1 MGQVIAVTSGKGGVG
16 KSSFCV
22 CTAYALAARGNSV
35 LVVELDSGL
44 RSLDIMMG
52 LTAKTVYDVGDV
64 VMCRC
69 EPARAVVQSDMVP
82 NVCLLPASARPDI
95 TVYAHTLARLLGRL
109 DGTFDV
115 VLVDTPAGLGESFKA
130 AVSVCDLTVVI
141 ATPDAVSVRDAS
153 AAAMYSREI
162 ADCDVRL
169 VINKVYEKDGR
180 KNAIED
186 LDMVIDGV
194 GARLLGVVPFDDSL
208 SKTLTAGEM
217 PAAGRL
223 SARVFDNIAG
233 RLSGRDIELAIR

>member
-22 CTAYALAARGNSV
+22 CTAYALAARGSSV
-35 LVVELDSGL
+35 LVIELDSGL

-69 EPARAVVQSDMVP
+69 EPDRAVVRSDAVP
-82 NVCLLPASARPDI
+82 NVCLMPASARPDI
-95 TVYAHTLARLLGRL
+95 TVYAHTLARLLHRL
-109 DGTFDV
+109 DSAFDV
-115 VLVDTPAGLGESFKA
+115 VLLDTPAGLGESFKA
-130 AVSVCDLTVVI
+130 AVSACGLAVVV

-153 AAAMYSREI
+153 AAVSYARETAQCEI
-162 ADCDVRL
+162 RL

-208 SKTLTAGEM
+208 SKTLSAGEM

-223 SARVFDNIAG
+223 YTRVFDNIAG
-233 RLSGRDIELAIR
+233 RLLGRDIELSVR

>member
-141 ATPDAVSVRDAS
+141 ATPDAVSVRDA
-153 AAAMYSREI
+153 
-162 ADCDVRL
+162 
-169 VINKVYEKDGR
+169 
-180 KNAIED
+180 
-186 LDMVIDGV
+186 
-194 GARLLGVVPFDDSL
+194 ARLLGVVPFDDSL

>member
-44 RSLDIMMG
+44 RSLDIMM
-52 LTAKTVYDVGDV
+52 
-64 VMCRC
+64 
-69 EPARAVVQSDMVP
+69 ARAVVQSDMVP

-153 AAAMYSREI
+153 AAAMYAREI